1 MSTEITVPELTSKI
15 RERARFVLVEALP
28 PAYYDA
34 GHLPGAINLP
44 LDAIEPRAAEVLPEK
59 DTEIVVYCSGPTCQN
74 SHVAA
79 RKLTSMGY
87 GRVRVFSGGK
97 AEWTQAGHSLVTE
110 TPARV
115 AANG

>member
-1 MSTEITVPELTSKI
+1 MSTEITVPELTAKI
-15 RERARFVLVEALP
+15 REHARLVLVEALP
-28 PAYYDA
+28 PQYYDA

-44 LDAIEPRAAEVLPEK
+44 LDAIEPKAAEMLPEK

-79 RKLTSMGY
+79 RKLASMGY

-97 AEWTQAGHSLVTE
+97 AEWTQAGHPLIAE
-110 TPARV
+110 APARA

>member
-1 MSTEITVPELTSKI
+1 MSTEITLEELTAKI
-15 RERARFVLVEALP
+15 REHARFALVEALP
-28 PAYYDA
+28 PQYYDA

-44 LDAIEPRAAEVLPEK
+44 LDSIEPQAAQLLPDK
-59 DTEIVVYCSGPTCQN
+59 NTEIVVYCAGPTCQN
-74 SHVAA
+74 SHVAQ

-97 AEWTQAGHSLVTE
+97 LAWTEGGHALGTAV
-110 TPARV
+110 PPRL